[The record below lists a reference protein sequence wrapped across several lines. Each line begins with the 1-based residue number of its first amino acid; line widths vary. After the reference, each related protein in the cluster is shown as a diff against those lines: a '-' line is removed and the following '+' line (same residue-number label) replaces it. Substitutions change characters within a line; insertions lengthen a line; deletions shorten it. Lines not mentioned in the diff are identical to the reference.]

1 MFPAIRRTQEEALV
15 SVANILFWALGPG
28 FNGSRLGARAAIDG
42 FGLARVPRE
51 HNALCRSTPHAR
63 YRLKTVSAQGA
74 IFLSYAS
81 QDTEAA
87 KRISDALR
95 SGGAEVWFDQEGG
108 LEHGDEWDA
117 KIRRQIRGCILF
129 IPVISAHTQA
139 RHEGY
144 FRIEWDLAAERS
156 HGIAQGVP
164 FILPVVIDDIREP
177 EALVPDRFRKV
188 QWTQLPGGTMSPDVL
203 ARLLKLWSH
212 RTGAL
217 SHEEQRN
224 VQAAHTLEGTTTTRS
239 RIRLGA
245 GAYAVLALIVL
256 AIVAASA
263 WWIFGARRGA
273 RDQAAS
279 VSAAPGAPAGTTAP
293 LSEARQL
300 AARVREMALD
310 RYASNEDDYAAADS
324 LMKQALALDPNDAE
338 VLATSSELNRSFRS
352 RGFDYSTTRLA
363 TARSQAERALRI
375 DPNSVEALLAFGSA
389 LGPEDADLKEA
400 TFKKVLTLDPGH
412 WQATYQM
419 AFIRLNQNRRDE
431 AFALLEQVASK
442 PEHAAL
448 AEYIEFLSNFS
459 CSRFTEA
466 DREIRRSIAAKPS
479 ANSEGGLAMLLVT
492 WKGDTRA
499 ASQAITSEPASFR
512 DEHRSIWVTAWVQ
525 MMDRKPDDALATLA
539 RLPDDFILDSWFF
552 GPKAYFVG
560 RAHAIAGRPEAAHVA
575 WEAALAVVQ
584 ARLAENPDQLS
595 FRLSQG
601 ELFALLGRNEEALRE
616 ARTIEEME
624 SGQHVPWDF
633 SPVKIYAELGRAD
646 DAIPRLEKLLEAST
660 ESASGQ
666 TWPLTPALLRVDPM
680 WDKLR
685 GDPRFAALEAGG
697 TPPVAGK

>member
-1 MFPAIRRTQEEALV
+1 
-15 SVANILFWALGPG
+15 
-28 FNGSRLGARAAIDG
+28 
-42 FGLARVPRE
+42 
-51 HNALCRSTPHAR
+51 LCRSTLHAVFR
-63 YRLKTVSAQGA
+63 HKPVSAKGA
-74 IFLSYAS
+74 IFISYAS
-81 QDTEAA
+81 QDGGAA
-87 KRISDALR
+87 KRISDALH
-95 SGGAEVWFDQEGG
+95 SAGVETWFDQEGG

-117 KIRRQIRGCILF
+117 KIRRQIKECVLF
-129 IPVISAHTQA
+129 IPIISAHTQA

-164 FILPVVIDDIREP
+164 FILPVVVDDTREP

-188 QWTQLPGGTMSPDVL
+188 QWTRLPGGAVSPDVL

-217 SHEEQRN
+217 SHEARKEL
-224 VQAAHTLEGTTTTRS
+224 QASPSTEEAGPPRS
-239 RIRLGA
+239 GIRLGA
-245 GAYAVLALIVL
+245 GFYAAIALVLLILVS
-256 AIVAASA
+256 ASG
-263 WWIFGARRGA
+263 WWIFGIGRGGA
-273 RDQAAS
+273 AQTTSTPTVAS
-279 VSAAPGAPAGTTAP
+279 VTAP
-293 LSEARQL
+293 PSEARQL
-300 AARVREMALD
+300 AARARAMTLD
-310 RYASNEDDYAAADS
+310 KYSSNEDDYAAADS

-338 VLATSSELNRSFRS
+338 VLAISSELNRSFRS
-352 RGFDYSTTRLA
+352 RGFDYSTTRVA

-375 DPNSVEALLAFGSA
+375 DPNSVEALFAFGSA
-389 LGPEDADLKEA
+389 LGPQDADLKEK
-400 TFKKVLTLDPGH
+400 TLRKVLSLDPGH
-412 WQATYQM
+412 WQATYQLAM
-419 AFIRLNQNRRDE
+419 IRFNQNRRDE
-431 AFALLEQVASK
+431 GIALLEQLASK

-448 AEYIEFLSNFS
+448 AEYIEFLAYFS
-459 CSRFTEA
+459 SSRFEEA
-466 DREIRRSIAAKPS
+466 DRAIRKSIAVEPS

-499 ASQAITSEPASFR
+499 ASLLLAGEPASFR

-525 MMDRKPDDALATLA
+525 MTDRKPDDALATLA

-560 RAHAIAGRPEAAHVA
+560 RAQAIAGRQEAARVA

-584 ARLAENPDQLS
+584 GRLAENPDQLS

-616 ARTIEEME
+616 ARTIEEMQ

-633 SPVKIYAELGRAD
+633 APVRIYAELGRAD
-646 DAIPRLEKLLEAST
+646 DAIPRLEKLLQTSK
-660 ESASGQ
+660 ESAAGQ

-685 GDPRFAALEAGG
+685 GDPRFAALEE
-697 TPPVAGK
+697 TK

>member
-1 MFPAIRRTQEEALV
+1 V
-15 SVANILFWALGPG
+15 S
-28 FNGSRLGARAAIDG
+28 S
-42 FGLARVPRE
+42 
-51 HNALCRSTPHAR
+51 
-63 YRLKTVSAQGA
+63 QGA

-87 KRISDALR
+87 KRIRDALR
-95 SGGAEVWFDQEGG
+95 SAGVDTWFDQEGG

-117 KIRRQIRGCILF
+117 KIRRQIKECVLF
-129 IPVISAHTQA
+129 IPIISAHTQA

-164 FILPVVIDDIREP
+164 FILPVVIDDTREP

-188 QWTQLPGGTMSPDVL
+188 QWMRLPGGAVPPDVL
-203 ARLLKLWSH
+203 NRFLKLWSH

-217 SHEEQRN
+217 SHEEQQRL
-224 VQAAHTLEGTTTTRS
+224 QASHSAESSPQS
-239 RIRLGA
+239 RGRLGTKA
-245 GAYAVLALIVL
+245 RAIGVVLLLALAAAAGWRIFGRGRNPFTQTVS
-256 AIVAASA
+256 ASA
-263 WWIFGARRGA
+263 
-273 RDQAAS
+273 
-279 VSAAPGAPAGTTAP
+279 VPGAPASTPAP

-300 AARVREMALD
+300 AAKVRAMTLD

-338 VLATSSELNRSFRS
+338 VLAVSSELNRSFRS
-352 RGFDYSTTRLA
+352 RGFDYSTARFA

-375 DPNSVEALLAFGSA
+375 DPNSVEALFAFGSA
-389 LGPEDADLKEA
+389 LGSEDADLKE
-400 TFKKVLTLDPGH
+400 TTLKKVLKLDPDH
-412 WQATYQM
+412 WQANYQL
-419 AFIRLNQNRRDE
+419 ALIRLHQNRTDE
-431 AFALLEQVASK
+431 GIALLERVASN

-448 AEYIEFLSNFS
+448 ADYIEFLAFFSESNFP
-459 CSRFTEA
+459 EA
-466 DREIRRSIAAKPS
+466 DRVIRKSIAEEPT

-492 WKGDTRA
+492 WKGDTEGANRSLA
-499 ASQAITSEPASFR
+499 GEPASFR

-525 MMDRKPDDALATLA
+525 MMDRKPEDALATLS

-560 RAHAIAGRPEAAHVA
+560 RAQALAGRPEAARVS
-575 WEAALAVVQ
+575 WEAALAQVQ
-584 ARLAENPDQLS
+584 ARLAGQPDQLS

-624 SGQHVPWDF
+624 IGQYSAWDF
-633 SPVKIYAELGRAD
+633 SPVRIYAELGRAD
-646 DAIPRLEKLLEAST
+646 DAIPRLEKLLEAPT
-660 ESASGQ
+660 TSAVGI
-666 TWPLTPALLRVDPM
+666 WPLTPALLRVDPL

-685 GDPRFAALEAGG
+685 GDPRFAALVSGSTSPLG
-697 TPPVAGK
+697 TK